1 MRTWSGSRVV
11 VLVAAVLLAAGC
23 GGASGHGRS
32 AMHQLQLRLVTSSS
46 AGTCSA
52 PPLTT
57 DGPGSACDRE
67 GTTTYVL
74 GKSLG
79 TVTPTSVSTQ
89 SHGVDIQMDKAG
101 IDTMREVTTS
111 AVDKQIAILLDG
123 KVLAAPVVHEPL
135 TTSSFELALATPAEA
150 ATVATELRG
159 TATP

>member
-1 MRTWSGSRVV
+1 MRTRSVPRVCVLVV
-11 VLVAAVLLAAGC
+11 VAFLAAGC
-23 GGASGHGRS
+23 GAAHGHSAS
-32 AMHQLQLRLVTSSS
+32 AMHSLQLRLVESST

-89 SHGVDIQMDKAG
+89 GHGVYLEYDQAG
-101 IDTMREVTTS
+101 VDTMREVTTS
-111 AVDKQIAILLDG
+111 AVDKQMAILLDG
-123 KVLAAPVVHEPL
+123 KVLGAPVVKEPL
-135 TTSSFELALATPAEA
+135 TTRSGELALATPAEA
-150 ATVATELRG
+150 EAVAAELRG

>member
-1 MRTWSGSRVV
+1 MRTRSVPRVCCLVV
-11 VLVAAVLLAAGC
+11 VALLAAGC
-23 GGASGHGRS
+23 GAASGHG
-32 AMHQLQLRLVTSSS
+32 AAPMHSLQLRLVTSST

-79 TVTPTSVSTQ
+79 TVTPTSVTTQ
-89 SHGVDIQMDKAG
+89 GHGVHVEMDKTG
-101 IDTMREVTTS
+101 VDTMREVSTS
-111 AVDKQIAILLDG
+111 AVDKQVAILLDG
-123 KVLAAPVVHEPL
+123 TVLAAPVVHEPL
-135 TTSSFELALATPAEA
+135 TTGSLELALPTPSEA
-150 ATVATELRG
+150 DTVAAELRG

>member
-1 MRTWSGSRVV
+1 MPTWSGSRVV
-11 VLVAAVLLAAGC
+11 VLSAAVLLASGC
-23 GGASGHGRS
+23 SGASGHGGS

-46 AGTCSA
+46 AGACSA
-52 PPLTT
+52 RPLTT

-89 SHGVDIQMDKAG
+89 GHGVDVEMDKTG
-101 IDTMREVTTS
+101 VDTMREVTTS
-111 AVDKQIAILLDG
+111 AVDKQVAILLDG

-135 TTSSFELALATPAEA
+135 TTGSLELALATPSEA
-150 ATVATELRG
+150 DTVAAELRG

>member
-1 MRTWSGSRVV
+1 MRTRSVPRVC
-11 VLVAAVLLAAGC
+11 VLVVTAFLAAGC
-23 GGASGHGRS
+23 AAASGHG
-32 AMHQLQLRLVTSSS
+32 AAPMHSLQLRLVTSST

-89 SHGVDIQMDKAG
+89 GHGVYLEYDQAG
-101 IDTMREVTTS
+101 VDTMREVTTS
-111 AVDKQIAILLDG
+111 ALDKQMAILLDG
-123 KVLAAPVVHEPL
+123 KVLGAPVIKEPL
-135 TTSSFELALATPAEA
+135 TTRSGELALATPAEA
-150 ATVATELRG
+150 EAVAAELRG